1 MTLFVVA
8 LVTVLVLEYHFDASV
23 EIDLAMNYANDVQ
36 AYHLA
41 LAGVRFAQ
49 ALLQQAPKDTNGPED
64 TWYKLGLVPACFS
77 PQQLLELATA
87 GLGDGLPTEGRDA
100 KTALSQRV
108 ADHRVEDIGQ
118 GGEGCVILQ
127 IADEDSKLP
136 INALMPPNG
145 DDNQPPPDVWYRTFQ
160 RFFESFKIDPEIV
173 DALIDWLDAG
183 DNPRGTGGAEKSYY
197 QSLPIPYAP
206 PNGPMR
212 TPGELRLVKGLDDV
226 ETLAKLFPGVTLEA
240 VADLDLGS
248 NKYLTPFGAEPTQ
261 TGTPTGTPTGTRTGS
276 QTGSQANPQTSTQT
290 AKVNVNTA
298 SPEVLKALILG
309 VQNDG
314 GRPARSS
321 SNPDSVVEEIVAKRQ
336 EKKLKNL
343 NEVGPGV
350 NLTDLGRVADV
361 KSTHFRIESTGV
373 VGIVQKKIVAV
384 LKRDAQQAG
393 NSNPAN
399 QARQMTMLYFKVE

>member
-23 EIDLAMNYANDVQ
+23 EIDLAMNYASDVR

-49 ALLQQAPKDTNGPED
+49 ALLQQAPKDSNGPED
-64 TWYKLGLVPACFS
+64 PWYKLGLVPACFS
-77 PQQLLELATA
+77 PQQLLELAAA
-87 GLGDGLPTEGRDA
+87 GLGEGLPTEERD
-100 KTALSQRV
+100 TRRALEQRGTEP
-108 ADHRVEDIGQ
+108 RPEDMNQ
-118 GGEGCVILQ
+118 GGAGCVSLRIT
-127 IADEDSKLP
+127 DENSKLP
-136 INALMPPNG
+136 VNALRPPNG
-145 DDNQPPPDVWYRTFQ
+145 DENQPPPAVWVSIFQ
-160 RFFESFKIDPEIV
+160 RFFESFKIDPEVV

-226 ETLAKLFPGVTLEA
+226 ETLAKLFPGATPEV

-248 NKYLTPFGAEPTQ
+248 NSYLTPFGTEQTQ
-261 TGTPTGTPTGTRTGS
+261 AGTPTGRGSGTGTQPGS
-276 QTGSQANPQTSTQT
+276 RGGTQTGSQA

-298 SPEVLKALILG
+298 ASEVLSALIAG
-309 VQNDG
+309 VQTAG
-314 GRPARSS
+314 SS
-321 SNPDSVVEEIVAKRQ
+321 AEGVVEEILAKRQ
-336 EKKLKNL
+336 EKKLKSL
-343 NEVGPGV
+343 NEAVQDASLQGA
-350 NLTDLGRVADV
+350 LGSVADV
-361 KSTHFRIESTGV
+361 KSTHFRVESVGV

-384 LKRDAQQAG
+384 LKRDAQPA
-393 NSNPAN
+393 NRANPAN
-399 QARQMTMLYFKVE
+399 QAHQMAMLYFKVE

>member
-1 MTLFVVA
+1 VALVMTLFVVA

-87 GLGDGLPTEGRDA
+87 GLGDGLPAEGRDA
-100 KTALSQRV
+100 KTALFQRV
-108 ADHRVEDIGQ
+108 ADHRVEEIGQ

-145 DDNQPPPDVWYRTFQ
+145 DDDQPPPEPWRSVFQ
-160 RFFESFKIDPEIV
+160 RFFESFKIDPEVV
-173 DALIDWLDAG
+173 DALADWLDTG
-183 DNPRGTGGAEKSYY
+183 DNPRGTGGAETSYY
-197 QSLPIPYAP
+197 QRLPIPYAP

-226 ETLAKLFPGVTLEA
+226 ETLAKLFPGATLEA

-261 TGTPTGTPTGTRTGS
+261 TGTQTGTR
-276 QTGSQANPQTSTQT
+276 TGSQANPQTSTQT

-298 SPEVLKALILG
+298 YPEVLRALIAG
-309 VQNDG
+309 VQTG
-314 GRPARSS
+314 GQTTRS
-321 SNPDSVVEEIVAKRQ
+321 NAEGVVEEIVAKRQ

-343 NEVGPGV
+343 NEVVQGAD
-350 NLTDLGRVADV
+350 LTALGRVADV

-384 LKRDAQQAG
+384 LKRDAQQA
-393 NSNPAN
+393 NRASVTN
-399 QARQMTMLYFKVE
+399 QANQMTMLYFKVE

>member
-1 MTLFVVA
+1 MKPHKHAAPRIKLVDFLRPGAKRYRGQEQGVALVMTLFVVA

-77 PQQLLELATA
+77 PQQLLEMATA

-100 KTALSQRV
+100 KTAFAQRI

-118 GGEGCVILQ
+118 GGEGCVFLQ

-145 DDNQPPPDVWYRTFQ
+145 DDDQPPPEPWRSVFQ
-160 RFFESFKIDPEIV
+160 RFFESFKIDPEVV
-173 DALIDWLDAG
+173 DALADWLDTG
-183 DNPRGTGGAEKSYY
+183 DNPRGTGGAETSYY
-197 QSLPIPYAP
+197 QRLPIPYAP

-226 ETLAKLFPGVTLEA
+226 ETLAKLFPGATLEA

-248 NKYLTPFGAEPTQ
+248 NKYLTPFGAEPKQTDTQ
-261 TGTPTGTPTGTRTGS
+261 QS
-276 QTGSQANPQTSTQT
+276 
-290 AKVNVNTA
+290 
-298 SPEVLKALILG
+298 I
-309 VQNDG
+309 
-314 GRPARSS
+314 RSS
-321 SNPDSVVEEIVAKRQ
+321 TRQ
-336 EKKLKNL
+336 
-343 NEVGPGV
+343 
-350 NLTDLGRVADV
+350 
-361 KSTHFRIESTGV
+361 SS
-373 VGIVQKKIVAV
+373 
-384 LKRDAQQAG
+384 
-393 NSNPAN
+393 
-399 QARQMTMLYFKVE
+399 